1 MFWKMFSSYLALKI
15 ICCSSTTFTRIV
27 YIILNII
34 ILKNMFNPMFSI
46 KKKILIKPMINT
58 CFKTLVLLNFFMV
71 THKAPMRYLFV
82 LTIIKT
88 LIEHDFTIS
97 HHILKVYS
105 CKYM

>member
-1 MFWKMFSSYLALKI
+1 
-15 ICCSSTTFTRIV
+15 
-27 YIILNII
+27 
-34 ILKNMFNPMFSI
+34 MFSI
-46 KKKILIKPMINT
+46 KKKDIN
-58 CFKTLVLLNFFMV
+58 KTNEKYLLQKLVLLNFFMV

>member
-1 MFWKMFSSYLALKI
+1 
-15 ICCSSTTFTRIV
+15 
-27 YIILNII
+27 
-34 ILKNMFNPMFSI
+34 MFSI
-46 KKKILIKPMINT
+46 KKKILIKPMRNT
-58 CFKTLVLLNFFMV
+58 CFKKLVLLNFFMV